1 MNIDQ
6 IILDHKCKKMGDP
19 IATVKVA
26 DIPTEVFTNVKDTIY
41 SKYNLEDEMYATK
54 EFVFYKT
61 RRIVGKTP
69 HMMTTEQKYS
79 TLDFDY
85 DLLEICDPIIKEV
98 QKYLPNSEPSL
109 LQLATI
115 LPGQKLK
122 WHMDTY
128 LYQQFSN
135 KIHIPLQTNEQATYE
150 VFLEDKT
157 YKKEHMIQG
166 SIWNINNLELH
177 RSVNLGTTARTH
189 IIMDFIDCSVLNRL
203 NNTGINYFHH
213 NLPYMTA
220 YSEKVMKILNNILT
234 NNDE

>member
-6 IILDHKCKKMGDP
+6 LILDHKCKKTGNP

-26 DIPTEVFTNVKDTIY
+26 DIPTDIFDHVKNTIY

-54 EFVFYKT
+54 EYVFYET

-69 HMMTTEQKYS
+69 HIMTTEQQYS

-85 DLLEICDPIIKEV
+85 DLLEICNPIIKEV

-128 LYQQFSN
+128 LYQQFSD
-135 KIHIPLQTNEQATYE
+135 KIHIPLQTTEQATYE

-177 RSVNLGTTARTH
+177 RSVNLGTTSRTH
-189 IIMDFIDCSVLNRL
+189 IIMDFIDRDVLNIL
-203 NNTGINYFHH
+203 NNTGINYFHY
-213 NLPYMTA
+213 NLPHMMA
-220 YSEKVMKILNNILT
+220 YSEKVMEILKNILK
-234 NNDE
+234 NKL

>member
-6 IILDHKCKKMGDP
+6 LILDHKCKKLGNP
-19 IATVKVA
+19 TSIVKIA
-26 DIPTEVFTNVKDTIY
+26 DIPTTVFNNVKDIIY
-41 SKYNLEDEMYATK
+41 NKYNLEDEMYATK
-54 EFVFYKT
+54 EFVFYET

-69 HMMTTEQKYS
+69 YMMTTEQKYS

-85 DLLEICDPIIKEV
+85 NLLETCVPIIKEV

-122 WHMDTY
+122 WHIDTY

-135 KIHIPLQTNEQATYE
+135 KIHIPLQTNEETTYE
-150 VFLEDKT
+150 IFLEDKT
-157 YKKEHMIQG
+157 YRKTRMSEG
-166 SIWNINNLELH
+166 SIWNINNLVLH

-189 IIMDFIDCSVLNRL
+189 IIIDFIDRDILNIL

-220 YSEKVMKILNNILT
+220 YSEKVMEILNNILRKHS
-234 NNDE
+234 

>member
-6 IILDHKCKKMGDP
+6 LILDHKCKKLKNP
-19 IATVKVA
+19 ISSVKIS
-26 DIPTEVFTNVKDTIY
+26 DIPTDVFNDVKNTIFE
-41 SKYNLEDEMYATK
+41 KYNLEDEMYATK
-54 EFVFYKT
+54 EFVFYET

-69 HMMTTEQKYS
+69 HMMTKEQKYT

-122 WHMDTY
+122 WHIDTY

-135 KIHIPLQTNEQATYE
+135 KIHIPLQTNEQSTYE

-157 YKKEHMIQG
+157 YKKDHMTQG
-166 SIWNINNLELH
+166 GIWNINNLELH
-177 RSVNLGTTARTH
+177 RSVNLGTTSRTH
-189 IIMDFIDCSVLNRL
+189 IIMDFIDRDILNIL
-203 NNTGINYFHH
+203 NNTGMNYFHH
-213 NLPYMTA
+213 NLPHMMS
-220 YSEKVMKILNNILT
+220 YSEKVMEILNNILRK
-234 NNDE
+234 NE